1 MSFAISKKDNEGK
14 VVGCVMGLSP
24 AETVEAGMY
33 LTHAVDR
40 IHTALDSEDKK
51 KNDISFKK
59 ISEGTSCEK
68 CG

>member
-1 MSFAISKKDNEGK
+1 KDNEGK

-40 IHTALDSEDKK
+40 IHTALDSE
-51 KNDISFKK
+51 
-59 ISEGTSCEK
+59 E
-68 CG
+68 